1 MMKALFLLI
10 ALYTITG
17 KEAVAD
23 GTVPPGSSCTYEQ
36 SGTKSG
42 QMTAGNT
49 IDLTLTGYGGATIH
63 SVTLMMRSNSSA
75 GAGSLQMQVGG
86 QTVWQIA
93 DAAFNTASWYG
104 AYTTD
109 FVPIEKTFTNLVVPD
124 GGAISLH
131 MAASVNSLYLQSV
144 QINYSIPAAQ
154 PCTVRFDTHT
164 NLRVDPITESTA
176 GAGVI
181 LPEFQIYDADWQFYG
196 WADNPVVET
205 TSLPYSV
212 YPASSLYHP
221 SADCTLHAVYVH
233 AGEAPVWYAADSIA
247 SDTYV
252 IATYAPELYGNSVL
266 RAYGAV
272 ENGHLSLQA
281 GAAYVDEDEV
291 LLPTTDYRSDEVYTV
306 TRSSD
311 TTVTIRHTATNKY
324 VTLGKS
330 SNFTTSSTATR
341 HWRIAPYTAADA
353 LRGAVCLSQELDGMT
368 YYVGIDNQSSSYLF
382 YLKPTTS
389 MTYVRPLLFYSTTDI
404 EREPSV
410 YTSYPYGN
418 GVEQTAADR
427 QNTTNYILDM
437 GTYTIHIHNGKK
449 TLQLK

>member
-23 GTVPPGSSCTYEQ
+23 GTVPPGSSCTYVQ

-49 IDLTLTGYGGATIH
+49 IDLVLTGYDGATIS

-75 GAGSLQMQVGG
+75 GAGSMQLQVGE

-104 AYTTD
+104 AYSSD
-109 FVPIEKTFTNLVVPD
+109 FVPIENTFTNLVVPD

-144 QINYSIPAAQ
+144 QINYTIPAAQ
-154 PCTVRFDTHT
+154 PCTVSFDTHT
-164 NLRVDPITESTA
+164 NLRVSPVTEQTA

-196 WADNPVVET
+196 WADNPLIET
-205 TSLPYSV
+205 TTKPLSV
-212 YPASSLYHP
+212 YPAQSLYHP
-221 SADCTLHAVYVH
+221 STDCTLHAVYKH
-233 AGEAPVWYAADSIA
+233 TGEEPVWLAADSIGT
-247 SDTYV
+247 DTY
-252 IATYAPELYGNSVL
+252 ILAAYAPELFADHVL
-266 RAYGAV
+266 RAAGAV
-272 ENGHLSLQA
+272 ADGHLLLQP
-281 GAAYVDEDEV
+281 GAAIVEGDEV
-291 LLPTTDYRSDEVYTV
+291 VLPTTVYGAEEVYTV

-311 TTVTIRHTATNKY
+311 TTVTIRHTATSKY

-341 HWRIAPYTAADA
+341 HWQITPYDAADA
-353 LRGAVCLSQELDGMT
+353 PRGAYSLSQQLDGTT
-368 YYVGIDNQSSSYLF
+368 YYVGVDFQASEYVF
-382 YLKPTTS
+382 YLKPTTAV
-389 MTYVRPLLFYSTTDI
+389 TNVKPLLLYSTTNI
-404 EREPSV
+404 EREPSA
-410 YTSYPYGN
+410 YTSYINGE
-418 GVEQTAADR
+418 GVEQTTADG
-427 QNTTNYILDM
+427 QNMTDYTLDL